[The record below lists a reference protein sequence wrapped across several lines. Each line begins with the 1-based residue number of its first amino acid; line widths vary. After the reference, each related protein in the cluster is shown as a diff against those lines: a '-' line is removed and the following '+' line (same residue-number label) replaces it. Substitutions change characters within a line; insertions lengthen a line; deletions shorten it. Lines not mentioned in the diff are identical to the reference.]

1 LVNGGT
7 NFLLSG
13 ILVVMSNNVNP
24 FVNPKTGEPIVK
36 NVRRQVIE
44 KKYNWGLY
52 VYKKSTGK
60 WFTDGEGNVLNI
72 PSVRGDI
79 TKIAALKD
87 AAKYYGDDGEGEA
100 VFVPGLTRISEEE
113 HSVQMDRFKNGL
125 LPSMND
131 LGAIHAAQQTLK
143 THGRDAYENG

>member
-1 LVNGGT
+1 
-7 NFLLSG
+7 
-13 ILVVMSNNVNP
+13 MNP
-24 FVNPKTGEPIVK
+24 LINPKTGQPIVG

-52 VYKKSTGK
+52 VYKKSDGR

-72 PSVRGDI
+72 ESTRGDI
-79 TKIAALKD
+79 TQITKLKN

-113 HSVQMDRFKNGL
+113 YSEQMDRMKQGL
-125 LPSMND
+125 IPSMND
-131 LGAIHAAQQTLK
+131 LGAWKAAQDTLEK
-143 THGRDAYENG
+143 HGRAAYEA

>member
-1 LVNGGT
+1 M
-7 NFLLSG
+7 
-13 ILVVMSNNVNP
+13 VMDSLI
-24 FVNPKTGEPIVK
+24 NPKTGKPIVG

-52 VYKKSTGK
+52 VYKKSDGR

-72 PSVRGDI
+72 PAVRGDI
-79 TKIAALKD
+79 AKISELKQS
-87 AAKYYGDDGEGEA
+87 AKYYGDDGEGDA

-113 HSVQMDRFKNGL
+113 HSEQMDRLKHGL
-125 LPSMND
+125 IPSMND

-143 THGRDAYENG
+143 THGRSAYESEQ